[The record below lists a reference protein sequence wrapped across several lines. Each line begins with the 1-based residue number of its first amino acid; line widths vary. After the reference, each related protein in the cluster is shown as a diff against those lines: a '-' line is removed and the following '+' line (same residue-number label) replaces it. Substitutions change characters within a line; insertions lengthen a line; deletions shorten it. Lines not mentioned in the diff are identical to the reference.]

1 MSDPFRDR
9 IENLLREGKIS
20 PEEANKLFRALE
32 AQGETVEKS
41 TPTVGQGSSGPAIPI
56 PVKPVAPTPPTP
68 PTPPAPPVTPIK
80 PPPIPDHSATRNLE
94 THDVN
99 KFTFD
104 GPLKNVII
112 NINSGDIDVVGIPGD
127 HLEVESSSLLSIVRE
142 DDKETIL
149 IGASGKLENPTELG
163 FLDTV
168 FKAIG
173 RVMPVDIKVKV
184 PANLPRLEI
193 KALAGDVDV
202 QGVAGLV
209 KLNVSA
215 GDLKLRD
222 VGQFEIDAK
231 AGDIKVSTKLET
243 GESKITA
250 LAGDIEVRLEP
261 GSSVSLKARVQAGDV
276 GAKGFIL
283 SQTDKRITGGSLEG
297 RLGAGRAKLDVS
309 LMAGD
314 LDVIAIDGE
323 KQ

>member
-41 TPTVGQGSSGPAIPI
+41 TPTVGQGSSGPAIPT
-56 PVKPVAPTPPTP
+56 PVKPVTPTPPTP
-68 PTPPAPPVTPIK
+68 PTPPVEPVK
-80 PPPIPDHSATRNLE
+80 PPEVSTTKNLE
-94 THDVN
+94 THRTD
-99 KFTFD
+99 KFVFQ
-104 GPLKNVII
+104 GPLQQVFI
-112 NINSGDIDVVGIPGD
+112 NLNAGDIDVIGVPGD
-127 HLEVESSSLLSIVRE
+127 RLEVEGNGVLSIVRE
-142 DDKETIL
+142 DETQTIR
-149 IGASGKLENPTELG
+149 IGSSGKMDNPTEVG

-173 RVMPVDIKVKV
+173 RVIPVNIKVKV
-184 PANLPRLEI
+184 PANLPRLEV
-193 KALAGDVDV
+193 KAFAGDVDV
-202 QGVAGLV
+202 QGVTGRV
-209 KLNVSA
+209 QI
-215 GDLKLRD
+215 DLS
-222 VGQFEIDAK
+222 
-231 AGDIKVSTKLET
+231 AGDIKLRDASQFEIISKAGNIKVNTKLEN
-243 GESKITA
+243 GESKITG
-250 LAGDIEVRLEP
+250 LAGEIDVNLAP
-261 GSSVSLKARVQAGDV
+261 GSSVSLKASTQAGNV

-309 LMAGD
+309 LSAGD

>member
-20 PEEANKLFRALE
+20 PEEANKLFKALE
-32 AQGETVEKS
+32 AQGETVERS
-41 TPTVGQGSSGPAIPI
+41 TPTVGQGSSGPAIP
-56 PVKPVAPTPPTP
+56 KAPQASQSPQATRA
-68 PTPPAPPVTPIK
+68 PAVPLVPPVSTTT
-80 PPPIPDHSATRNLE
+80 HSE
-94 THDVN
+94 TKQTHE
-99 KFTFD
+99 FEFD
-104 GPLKNVII
+104 GPIKAVFI
-112 NINSGDIDVVGIPGD
+112 NINSGDIDVVGVPGNR
-127 HLEVESSSLLSIVRE
+127 LQVEGNGVLSVVHDE
-142 DDKETIL
+142 ATQTIR
-149 IGASGKLENPTELG
+149 IGSSGKMDNPTEIG

-173 RVMPVDIKVKV
+173 RAMPVNIKLKV

-202 QGVAGLV
+202 QGVTGLV
-209 KLNVSA
+209 KMDLSA
-215 GDLKLRD
+215 GDVKLRD
-222 VGQFEIDAK
+222 AGQFEIDAK
-231 AGDIKVSTKLET
+231 AGDIKVNTKLET
-243 GESKITA
+243 GESKISA

-297 RLGAGRAKLDVS
+297 RLGAGRAKLEVS

>member
-41 TPTVGQGSSGPAIPI
+41 TPTVGQGSSGPAIPT
-56 PVKPVAPTPPTP
+56 PVKPVAPTLPTP
-68 PTPPAPPVTPIK
+68 PTPVIPPMPPAPPA
-80 PPPIPDHSATRNLE
+80 PPEVSTTKNLE
-94 THDVN
+94 TQQTD
-99 KFTFD
+99 KFSFQ
-104 GPLKNVII
+104 GPIKQVFI
-112 NINSGDIDVVGIPGD
+112 NINAGDIDVIGVPGD
-127 HLEVESSSLLSIVRE
+127 QLVVEGSGVLSVVRE
-142 DDKETIL
+142 DETQTIR
-149 IGASGKLENPTELG
+149 IGSSGKMDNPTEVG

-173 RVMPVDIKVKV
+173 RVMPVDVKIKV

>member
-41 TPTVGQGSSGPAIPI
+41 TPTVGQGSSGPAIPT
-56 PVKPVAPTPPTP
+56 PVKPVAPTPPPP
-68 PTPPAPPVTPIK
+68 PTPPVEPVK

-94 THDVN
+94 THEVH

-112 NINSGDIDVVGIPGD
+112 NINSGDIDVIGIPGD
-127 HLEVESSSLLSIVRE
+127 HLEVESSSLLSVVRE

-149 IGASGKLENPTELG
+149 IGASGKLQNPTELG

-209 KLNVSA
+209 KLNLSA

-250 LAGDIEVRLEP
+250 LAGDIEVRLDP

>member
-20 PEEANKLFRALE
+20 PEEANKLFKALE

-41 TPTVGQGSSGPAIPI
+41 TPTVGQGSSGPAIPT

-68 PTPPAPPVTPIK
+68 PTPPVEAVK
-80 PPPIPDHSATRNLE
+80 PPIADHSATRNLE
-94 THDVN
+94 THEVH

-112 NINSGDIDVVGIPGD
+112 NINSGDIDVIGIPGD

-149 IGASGKLENPTELG
+149 IGASGKLQNPTELG

-173 RVMPVDIKVKV
+173 RVMPVDIKIKV

-209 KLNVSA
+209 KLDLSA

-222 VGQFEIDAK
+222 VGQFVIDAK
-231 AGDIKVSTKLET
+231 AGDIKVNTKLET
-243 GESKITA
+243 GESRITA

-261 GSSVSLKARVQAGDV
+261 FRPEMLARKALFSRKPINESLGDHSRDASERDAPSLRFHCWQA
-276 GAKGFIL
+276 IW
-283 SQTDKRITGGSLEG
+283 T
-297 RLGAGRAKLDVS
+297 
-309 LMAGD
+309 
-314 LDVIAIDGE
+314 
-323 KQ
+323 

>member
-20 PEEANKLFRALE
+20 PEEANKLFKALE
-32 AQGETVEKS
+32 AQGETVERS
-41 TPTVGQGSSGPAIPI
+41 TPTVGQGSSGPAIPT

-68 PTPPAPPVTPIK
+68 PVEPVKSTPDAKVST
-80 PPPIPDHSATRNLE
+80 TRTVE
-94 THDVN
+94 THQTHQFDL
-99 KFTFD
+99 D
-104 GPLKNVII
+104 GPLKAVFI
-112 NINSGDIDVVGIPGD
+112 NINAGDIEVVGVPGN
-127 HLEVESSSLLSIVRE
+127 HLHVEGNGVLSVMRE
-142 DDKETIL
+142 DDDQIIR
-149 IGASGKLENPTELG
+149 IGSSGKMDNPTEVG

-173 RVMPVDIKVKV
+173 RVIPVNIKVKV
-184 PANLPRLEI
+184 PANLPLLEV
-193 KALAGDVDV
+193 KAFAGDVDV
-202 QGVAGLV
+202 QGVTG
-209 KLNVSA
+209 NVHIDLSA
-215 GDLKLRD
+215 GDIKLRD
-222 VGQFEIDAK
+222 ASQFEITSKAGNIK
-231 AGDIKVSTKLET
+231 VNTKLENGESKVTGLAGDIKVN
-243 GESKITA
+243 
-250 LAGDIEVRLEP
+250 LEP

-309 LMAGD
+309 LSAGD

>member
-20 PEEANKLFRALE
+20 PEEANKLFKALE
-32 AQGETVEKS
+32 AQGETAEKS
-41 TPTVGQGSSGPAIPI
+41 TPTVGQGSSGPAIPTPVKPVPPTPVTPVTPVTPPTP
-56 PVKPVAPTPPTP
+56 PVKPVAP
-68 PTPPAPPVTPIK
+68 VTTI
-80 PPPIPDHSATRNLE
+80 HTE
-94 THDVN
+94 TKQTHE
-99 KFTFD
+99 FEFD
-104 GPLKNVII
+104 GPIKVVFI
-112 NINSGDIDVVGIPGD
+112 NINAGDIDVVGVPGNR
-127 HLEVESSSLLSIVRE
+127 LQVEGNGVLSVVHDE
-142 DDKETIL
+142 ATQTIR
-149 IGASGKLENPTELG
+149 IGSSGKMDNPTEVG

-173 RVMPVDIKVKV
+173 RVMPVNVKIKV
-184 PANLPRLEI
+184 PSNLPRLEI

-209 KLNVSA
+209 KLDLSA

-222 VGQFEIDAK
+222 VGQFVIDAK
-231 AGDIKVSTKLET
+231 AGDIKVNTKLET
-243 GESKITA
+243 GESKISA

-297 RLGAGRAKLDVS
+297 RLGAGRAKLEVS

>member
-41 TPTVGQGSSGPAIPI
+41 TPTVGQGSSGQAIPT
-56 PVKPVAPTPPTP
+56 PRTPQTPQAPQVPQ
-68 PTPPAPPVTPIK
+68 APPV
-80 PPPIPDHSATRNLE
+80 PPVLPVPPVSTTTHSE
-94 THDVN
+94 TKQTHE
-99 KFTFD
+99 FEFD
-104 GPLKNVII
+104 GPIKAVFI
-112 NINSGDIDVVGIPGD
+112 NINAGDIEVIGVPGNRLQVEGNGVLSVVHD
-127 HLEVESSSLLSIVRE
+127 EATQ
-142 DDKETIL
+142 TIR
-149 IGASGKLENPTELG
+149 IGSSGKMDNPTEVG

-173 RVMPVDIKVKV
+173 RVIPVNIKVKL
-184 PANLPRLEI
+184 PANLPRLEV
-193 KALAGDVDV
+193 KAFAGDVDV
-202 QGVAGLV
+202 QGVIG
-209 KLNVSA
+209 NVHIDLSA
-215 GDLKLRD
+215 GDIKLRD
-222 VGQFEIDAK
+222 ASQFEIISKAGNIK
-231 AGDIKVSTKLET
+231 VNTKLENGESKVTGLAGDIKVN
-243 GESKITA
+243 
-250 LAGDIEVRLEP
+250 LEP

-283 SQTDKRITGGSLEG
+283 SQTDKRITGGLLEG

-309 LMAGD
+309 LSAGD

>member
-20 PEEANKLFRALE
+20 PEEANKLFKALE

-41 TPTVGQGSSGPAIPI
+41 TPTVGQGSSGPAIPT
-56 PVKPVAPTPPTP
+56 PVKPVPPTPPTP
-68 PTPPAPPVTPIK
+68 PTPAVEPVK
-80 PPPIPDHSATRNLE
+80 PPSVPDHSATRNFE
-94 THDVN
+94 THEVH

-112 NINSGDIDVVGIPGD
+112 NINSGDIDVIGIPGD

-149 IGASGKLENPTELG
+149 IGASGKLQNPTELG

-173 RVMPVDIKVKV
+173 RVMPVDIKIKV

-202 QGVAGLV
+202 QGVTGLV
-209 KLNVSA
+209 KMDLSA
-215 GDLKLRD
+215 GDVKLRD
-222 VGQFEIDAK
+222 AGQFEIDAK
-231 AGDIKVSTKLET
+231 AGDIKVNTKLET
-243 GESKITA
+243 GESKISA

-297 RLGAGRAKLDVS
+297 RLGAGRAKLEVS

>member
-41 TPTVGQGSSGPAIPI
+41 TPTVGQGSSGPAIPT
-56 PVKPVAPTPPTP
+56 PVKPVAPTLPTP
-68 PTPPAPPVTPIK
+68 VIPPMPPAPPA
-80 PPPIPDHSATRNLE
+80 PPEVSTTKNLE
-94 THDVN
+94 TQQTD
-99 KFTFD
+99 KFVFQ
-104 GPLKNVII
+104 GPLQQVFI
-112 NINSGDIDVVGIPGD
+112 NINAGDIDVIGVPGD
-127 HLEVESSSLLSIVRE
+127 QLVVEGNGVLSIVRE
-142 DDKETIL
+142 DETQTIR
-149 IGASGKLENPTELG
+149 IGSSGKMDNPTEVG

-173 RVMPVDIKVKV
+173 RVMPVDVKIKV

>member
-20 PEEANKLFRALE
+20 PEEANKLFKALE

-41 TPTVGQGSSGPAIPI
+41 TPTVGQGSSGPAIPT
-56 PVKPVAPTPPTP
+56 PVRPVAPTPATP
-68 PTPPAPPVTPIK
+68 PTPPVTPVK

-94 THDVN
+94 THEVH

-112 NINSGDIDVVGIPGD
+112 NINSGDINVIGIPGD
-127 HLEVESSSLLSIVRE
+127 HLEVESSSLLSIIRE

-149 IGASGKLENPTELG
+149 IGASGKLQNPTELG

-173 RVMPVDIKVKV
+173 RVMPVDIKIKV

-193 KALAGDVDV
+193 KSLAGNIDV
-202 QGVAGLV
+202 QRMTGAV
-209 KLNVSA
+209 KIDLSA
-215 GDLKLRD
+215 GNINLHDAS
-222 VGQFEIDAK
+222 QFEIHSK
-231 AGDIKVSTKLET
+231 AGNVQVHSKLET
-243 GESKITA
+243 GESKIVA
-250 LAGDIEVRLEP
+250 MAGNIDVRLEP
-261 GSSVSLKARVQAGDV
+261 GSSVGLKASTQAGNV

-297 RLGAGRAKLDVS
+297 RLGAGRAKLEVS

-314 LDVIAIDGE
+314 LDVIAVDGE

>member
-41 TPTVGQGSSGPAIPI
+41 TPTVGQGSSGPAIPT
-56 PVKPVAPTPPTP
+56 PVKPVAPTPPI
-68 PTPPAPPVTPIK
+68 PPAPPVTPIK
-80 PPPIPDHSATRNLE
+80 PPPIPDHSATRNFE

-112 NINSGDIDVVGIPGD
+112 NINAGDIDVVGIPGD
-127 HLEVESSSLLSIVRE
+127 HLEVESSSLLSIIRE

-149 IGASGKLENPTELG
+149 IGASGKLQNPTELG

-173 RVMPVDIKVKV
+173 RVMPVDIKIKV

-297 RLGAGRAKLDVS
+297 RLGAGRAKLEVS

>member
-20 PEEANKLFRALE
+20 PEEANKLFKALE
-32 AQGETVEKS
+32 AQGETVERS
-41 TPTVGQGSSGPAIPI
+41 TPTVGQGSSGPAIPT

-68 PTPPAPPVTPIK
+68 PTPPVEPVK
-80 PPPIPDHSATRNLE
+80 PAEVSTTRTVE
-94 THDVN
+94 THQTQQFD
-99 KFTFD
+99 FD
-104 GPLKNVII
+104 GPLKAVYI
-112 NINSGDIDVVGIPGD
+112 NINAGDIEVVGVPGNQL
-127 HLEVESSSLLSIVRE
+127 HVEGNGVLSVMRE
-142 DDKETIL
+142 DDDQIIR
-149 IGASGKLENPTELG
+149 IGSSGKMDNPTEIG

-173 RVMPVDIKVKV
+173 RVMPVNVKIKV

-209 KLNVSA
+209 KMDLSA
-215 GDLKLRD
+215 GDVKLRD
-222 VGQFEIDAK
+222 AGQFEIDAK
-231 AGDIKVSTKLET
+231 AGDIKVNTKLET
-243 GESKITA
+243 GESKISA

-297 RLGAGRAKLDVS
+297 RLGAGRAKLEVS